1 MIHINQP
8 LPTTTMQ
15 VSPKTFALGL
25 MAEGRFAMKDDGL
38 TGISES
44 IHFEEKIELEAIDQD
59 EATSGALI
67 NQIAWDQEPDGD
79 SDPPVRPDTEGRSRQ
94 NPFLLESLYFRS
106 FRGTALLTK
115 KEELDLAKRIDE
127 GTRRIRMSV
136 KNATAILANAASP
149 TSRKETI
156 QELRTIRRLSGLSA
170 IALNRAD
177 TLLSAWAGST
187 AEGSLVGPEV
197 RQQLLTML
205 TEIRTAGRQLEDAKE
220 ELVRRNLRL
229 VVDVAKRYI
238 THGLTLLDL
247 VQEGNIGLMKAAERF
262 QYRKGFKFSTYATW
276 WIRQGIT
283 RALAEQSRVIRV
295 PVHQC
300 EAASRIA
307 RATRRLELQ
316 LGEAPRIEDIARTLG
331 LRPERVRTTLAAIQK
346 PLGLETPVGEG
357 QTVLGDL
364 LPDHQTAPPDSF
376 IHRLEREKELERL
389 LSPLSPREN
398 AVIRMRFGLGYDK
411 MMTLVE
417 VGEQLDLSRERVRQ
431 IEAHALSKLHT
442 PTTREVLRSI
452 Q

>member
-1 MIHINQP
+1 M
-8 LPTTTMQ
+8 
-15 VSPKTFALGL
+15 
-25 MAEGRFAMKDDGL
+25 RDDGL
-38 TGISES
+38 RGISES
-44 IHFEEKIELEAIDQD
+44 SHFEEKIELEVIDQD

-67 NQIAWDQEPDGD
+67 NQIACDQEPDGD
-79 SDPPVRPDTEGRSRQ
+79 SGPTVRADTEGRSRQ

-106 FRGTALLTK
+106 FHGTALLTK

-136 KNATAILANAASP
+136 KNATAILAHAVSP

-156 QELRTIRRLSGLSA
+156 QELSAIRRLSGLSA
-170 IALNRAD
+170 IALDRAD

-187 AEGSLVGPEV
+187 AEGSLVVPEV

-229 VVDVAKRYI
+229 VVDIAKRYI

-316 LGEAPRIEDIARTLG
+316 LGEPPRIEDIARTLR
-331 LRPERVRTTLAAIQK
+331 LRPERVRTTLAAFQK
-346 PLGLETPVGEG
+346 PLGLETPVGDG
-357 QTVLGDL
+357 QTVLGEL
-364 LPDHQTAPPDSF
+364 LPDDQTAPPDSS
-376 IHRLEREKELERL
+376 IHQLERERELERL

-398 AVIRMRFGLGYDK
+398 AVIRMRFGLGHDK

-431 IEAHALSKLHT
+431 IEAHALRKLQT
-442 PTTREVLRSI
+442 PATREVLRSI

>member
-1 MIHINQP
+1 M
-8 LPTTTMQ
+8 
-15 VSPKTFALGL
+15 
-25 MAEGRFAMKDDGL
+25 RDDGL
-38 TGISES
+38 REISES
-44 IHFEEKIELEAIDQD
+44 SHFEEKIELEVIDQD
-59 EATSGALI
+59 EAPSGTLL
-67 NQIAWDQEPDGD
+67 NQIVCSQEPDA
-79 SDPPVRPDTEGRSRQ
+79 DPEPAVWPDTEGRSRQ

-115 KEELDLAKRIDE
+115 KEELDLAKLIDE
-127 GTRRIRMSV
+127 ATRRIRMSL
-136 KNATAILANAASP
+136 KNAMALLVHAASP
-149 TSRKETI
+149 TSVKETI
-156 QELRTIRRLSGLSA
+156 QELSAIRRLSGFSA
-170 IALNRAD
+170 IALDRAD
-177 TLLSAWAGST
+177 TLISACPGST
-187 AEGSLVGPEV
+187 AENSLITPEV
-197 RQQLLTML
+197 RQQLLTVL
-205 TEIRTAGRQLEDAKE
+205 AEIRAAGHQLEDAKE

-229 VVDVAKRYI
+229 VVDVAKRYT
-238 THGLTLLDL
+238 THSLTLLDL
-247 VQEGNIGLMKAAERF
+247 VQEGNIGLMKAAERY

-331 LRPERVRTTLAAIQK
+331 LRPDRVRTTLAAIQK
-346 PLGLETPVGEG
+346 PLGLEIPVGDG
-357 QTVLGDL
+357 QTVLGEL
-364 LPDHQTAPPDSF
+364 IPDDHTAPPDSS
-376 IHRLEREKELERL
+376 IHRLERENELERL
-389 LSPLSPREN
+389 LSSLSPREN

-431 IEAHALSKLHT
+431 IEAHALSKLNT
-442 PTTREVLRSI
+442 PTAREVLRSI